1 MINRCKTTE
10 KRQTKWIR
18 KGNCHGN
25 TKYIFK
31 VIAGNFRKTKSV
43 QLKIGMHSN
52 LADTKQPKMIFVNL
66 KKKVTE
72 SISKEVYGEN
82 EMMQKNN

>member
-66 KKKVTE
+66 KKK
-72 SISKEVYGEN
+72 S
-82 EMMQKNN
+82 QKVFPKKYMEKMK